1 MAETENPPAMDP
13 AASQADNGLSEPAS
27 QVEGMD
33 PAYRA
38 KVEQQKGMFN
48 KLEQL
53 SRRRMPTLE
62 LIHEKFARTV
72 RLTLFNMIRS
82 PVEVRVQLPMVKT
95 YTQFVQSFPER
106 TNINIVN
113 IRSLKGTGCWCID
126 PGVIYIAI
134 DNMFGGE
141 GRLAPR
147 SNVKEYTATELRIV
161 RRIMDGLLN
170 EYEKA
175 WKSVHEMKFDFM
187 RQETNFAF
195 AKITSPQE
203 MVMHAKFTIDING
216 REGDVDLCIP
226 FWVLEPLKGVL
237 YENMQ
242 LVSEPDQVWVDKLN
256 NEVQS
261 APVTAVA
268 VLARKEMHLGDV
280 LSMAVG
286 EIIPIEIV
294 DPVTVYVDGLP
305 VIRGK
310 YGVKNG
316 RYAVKV
322 NSIQHPAEYLKA
334 PLEKGKLGPD
344 ALRREERGEFYQAG
358 RGRAGE
364 TLRRVP
370 ETEASVGNPP
380 ARGPGNARVT
390 IGEAV
395 DDKNPN
401 DRYDPKVKALGP
413 IPTLEGLSED

>member
-1 MAETENPPAMDP
+1 MAENENQNESEKPA
-13 AASQADNGLSEPAS
+13 QTPAS
-27 QVEGMD
+27 EIVEDDTGD
-33 PAYRA
+33 SRPKEYLHEAYRA
-38 KVEQQKGMFN
+38 KVEEQKNMFD
-48 KLEQL
+48 KLVRL

-82 PVEVRVQLPMVKT
+82 PVEVRVHPPRVKS
-95 YTQFVQSFPER
+95 YAQFIKGFPDR

-113 IRSLKGTGCWCID
+113 IRSLRGTGCWCID

-141 GRLAPR
+141 GRLPPKTGI
-147 SNVKEYTATELRIV
+147 KEYTATELRIV
-161 RRIMDGLLN
+161 RRLMDGLLT

-175 WKSVHEMKFDFM
+175 WRTVHEMKFDFM

-195 AKITSPQE
+195 AKITSPEE

-242 LVSEPDQVWVDKLN
+242 LVSEPDAVWVNKLH

-261 APVTAVA
+261 AQVQAVA
-268 VLARKEMHLGDV
+268 VLARKEMLLGDV

-286 EIIPIEIV
+286 EIVPIEIV

-322 NSIQHPAEYLKA
+322 ESIKHPVEYLKA
-334 PLEKGKLGPD
+334 PLERGRLGPSMM
-344 ALRREERGEFYQAG
+344 RGEERGDLYERSAA
-358 RGRAGE
+358 RAGE
-364 TLRRVP
+364 TFEAAMRDTATASPAASRPAAPAPRPAPAGEMSLEEALR
-370 ETEASVGNPP
+370 G
-380 ARGPGNARVT
+380 
-390 IGEAV
+390 
-395 DDKNPN
+395 
-401 DRYDPKVKALGP
+401 ALGP
-413 IPTLEGLSED
+413 G

>member
-1 MAETENPPAMDP
+1 
-13 AASQADNGLSEPAS
+13 
-27 QVEGMD
+27 
-33 PAYRA
+33 
-38 KVEQQKGMFN
+38 
-48 KLEQL
+48 
-53 SRRRMPTLE
+53 
-62 LIHEKFARTV
+62 
-72 RLTLFNMIRS
+72 
-82 PVEVRVQLPMVKT
+82 
-95 YTQFVQSFPER
+95 
-106 TNINIVN
+106 
-113 IRSLKGTGCWCID
+113 
-126 PGVIYIAI
+126 
-134 DNMFGGE
+134 
-141 GRLAPR
+141 
-147 SNVKEYTATELRIV
+147 
-161 RRIMDGLLN
+161 
-170 EYEKA
+170 
-175 WKSVHEMKFDFM
+175 MKFDFM

-237 YENMQ
+237 YENTQ

-334 PLEKGKLGPD
+334 PLEKGRLGPSMMR
-344 ALRREERGEFYQAG
+344 AQERGEFYQAG

-364 TLRRVP
+364 ALRGMPGP
-370 ETEASVGNPP
+370 EAFAGNTP
-380 ARGPGNARVT
+380 ARPQGNTRIT
-390 IGEAV
+390 IGEAL
-395 DDKNPN
+395 DDKNPT
-401 DRYDPKVKALGP
+401 DRYDPKAKALGP
-413 IPTLEGLSED
+413 IPTLEGLSEE

>member
-1 MAETENPPAMDP
+1 MAENENQTPEGEKSSTA
-13 AASQADNGLSEPAS
+13 QEPMEQTMS
-27 QVEGMD
+27 QVDGMD
-33 PAYRA
+33 AAYRA
-38 KVEQQKGMFN
+38 KVDEQKSMFD
-48 KLEQL
+48 KLVRL

-82 PVEVRVQLPMVKT
+82 PVEVRVHLPKVKS
-95 YTQFVQSFPER
+95 YTQFVSEFPDR

-113 IRSLKGTGCWCID
+113 IRSLRGTGCWCID

-141 GRLAPR
+141 GRLKPR
-147 SNVKEYTATELRIV
+147 TSVKEYTATELRIV

-195 AKITSPQE
+195 AKITSPEE

-242 LVSEPDQVWVDKLN
+242 LVTEPDKVWVDKLN

-261 APVTAVA
+261 AQVQAVA
-268 VLARKEMHLGDV
+268 VLARKEMLLGDV

-322 NSIQHPAEYLKA
+322 QSIKHPVEYLKA
-334 PLEKGKLGPD
+334 PLERGRLGPSMM
-344 ALRREERGEFYQAG
+344 RGEERGDLYERSAA
-358 RGRAGE
+358 RAGE
-364 TLRRVP
+364 TFEVAMKDDALG
-370 ETEASVGNPP
+370 A
-380 ARGPGNARVT
+380 
-390 IGEAV
+390 EAV
-395 DDKNPN
+395 APAITN
-401 DRYDPKVKALGP
+401 
-413 IPTLEGLSED
+413 

>member
-1 MAETENPPAMDP
+1 MD
-13 AASQADNGLSEPAS
+13 A
-27 QVEGMD
+27 
-33 PAYRA
+33 AYRA
-38 KVEQQKGMFN
+38 KVEHQKGMFN

-95 YTQFVQSFPER
+95 YAQFVQSFPER

-147 SNVKEYTATELRIV
+147 SNIKEYTATELRIV

-242 LVSEPDQVWVDKLN
+242 LVAEPDEVWVGKLN

-334 PLEKGKLGPD
+334 PLERGRLGPSMMR
-344 ALRREERGEFYQAG
+344 AEERGSLYQRPGADP
-358 RGRAGE
+358 GRAIQE
-364 TLRRVP
+364 TAAPRQILADKPAGPSKAAAPSPGGADDPRLR
-370 ETEASVGNPP
+370 
-380 ARGPGNARVT
+380 
-390 IGEAV
+390 
-395 DDKNPN
+395 
-401 DRYDPKVKALGP
+401 ALGP
-413 IPTLEGLSED
+413 IPTLQGISES

>member
-1 MAETENPPAMDP
+1 MAENDNPQDTAAVAEDDVPHEARNPMD
-13 AASQADNGLSEPAS
+13 D
-27 QVEGMD
+27 MD

-38 KVEQQKGMFN
+38 KVENQKGMFN

-82 PVEVRVQLPMVKT
+82 PVEVRVHLPMVKT
-95 YTQFVQSFPER
+95 YKKFIDGFPER

-147 SNVKEYTATELRIV
+147 TSVKEYTATELRIV

-187 RQETNFAF
+187 RQETNFTF
-195 AKITSPQE
+195 AKITSPEE

-242 LVSEPDQVWVDKLN
+242 LVSEPDKIWVDKLQ

-261 APVTAVA
+261 TPVTAVA
-268 VLARKEMHLGDV
+268 VLARKEMLLGDV

-322 NSIQHPAEYLKA
+322 QSIQRPEEYLKA
-334 PLEKGKLGPD
+334 PLERGRLGPSMMR
-344 ALRREERGEFYQAG
+344 AEERGDLYERQSA
-358 RGRAGE
+358 RAGE
-364 TLRRVP
+364 TF
-370 ETEASVGNPP
+370 EAAMRGDPGTVAPAAAGSPNP
-380 ARGPGNARVT
+380 A
-390 IGEAV
+390 
-395 DDKNPN
+395 
-401 DRYDPKVKALGP
+401 
-413 IPTLEGLSED
+413 

>member
-1 MAETENPPAMDP
+1 MAEEENQNTQANPEEQLPIRDNPMDRMPA
-13 AASQADNGLSEPAS
+13 E
-27 QVEGMD
+27 
-33 PAYRA
+33 YRA
-38 KVEQQKGMFN
+38 KVEEQKGMFN

-82 PVEVRVQLPMVKT
+82 PVEVRVHLPTVKT
-95 YTQFVQSFPER
+95 YDKFVKEFPER

-141 GRLAPR
+141 GRLAPKT
-147 SNVKEYTATELRIV
+147 SVKEYTATELRIV

-187 RQETNFAF
+187 RQETNFTF

-242 LVSEPDQVWVDKLN
+242 LVAEPDEIWVNKLN

-268 VLARKEMHLGDV
+268 VLARKEMLLGDV
-280 LSMAVG
+280 LSLAVG
-286 EIIPIEIV
+286 EILPIEIV

-322 NSIQHPAEYLKA
+322 ASIQHPAEYLKA
-334 PLEKGKLGPD
+334 PLERGRLGPSMM
-344 ALRREERGEFYQAG
+344 RGEERGDLYERQGA
-358 RGRAGE
+358 RAGE
-364 TLRRVP
+364 AF
-370 ETEASVGNPP
+370 EAAIP
-380 ARGPGNARVT
+380 ATGAAPSAPAT
-390 IGEAV
+390 I
-395 DDKNPN
+395 N
-401 DRYDPKVKALGP
+401 
-413 IPTLEGLSED
+413 

>member
-1 MAETENPPAMDP
+1 MAETENSP
-13 AASQADNGLSEPAS
+13 AAADPDKADQDQVIAEPPS
-27 QVEGMD
+27 PMEGMD
-33 PAYRA
+33 AAYRA
-38 KVEQQKGMFN
+38 KVEHQKGMFN

-95 YTQFVQSFPER
+95 YAQFVQSFPER

-242 LVSEPDQVWVDKLN
+242 LVSEPDEVWVGKLN

-334 PLEKGKLGPD
+334 PLERGRLGPSMMR
-344 ALRREERGEFYQAG
+344 AEERGSLYQRPGSDPGKAIQETVSRQG
-358 RGRAGE
+358 QPDRATSPQPAPSSAEGADDPR
-364 TLRRVP
+364 LR
-370 ETEASVGNPP
+370 
-380 ARGPGNARVT
+380 
-390 IGEAV
+390 
-395 DDKNPN
+395 
-401 DRYDPKVKALGP
+401 ALGP
-413 IPTLEGLSED
+413 IPTLQGISES

>member
-1 MAETENPPAMDP
+1 MAENDNPQDKATAVDDENPPEVRNPLDEMDP
-13 AASQADNGLSEPAS
+13 E
-27 QVEGMD
+27 
-33 PAYRA
+33 YRA
-38 KVEQQKGMFN
+38 KVENQKSMFN

-82 PVEVRVQLPMVKT
+82 PVEVRVHLPMVKT
-95 YTQFVQSFPER
+95 YKKFIEGFPER

-147 SNVKEYTATELRIV
+147 TSVKEYTATELRIV

-187 RQETNFAF
+187 RQETNFTF
-195 AKITSPQE
+195 AKITSPEE

-242 LVSEPDQVWVDKLN
+242 LVAEPDKIWVDKLH

-261 APVTAVA
+261 TPVTAVA
-268 VLARKEMHLGDV
+268 VLARKEMLLGDV

-322 NSIQHPAEYLKA
+322 NSIQHPEEYLKA
-334 PLEKGKLGPD
+334 PLERGRLGPSMMR
-344 ALRREERGEFYQAG
+344 AEERGDLYERQAA
-358 RGRAGE
+358 RAGE
-364 TLRRVP
+364 TFEAAMRADPGQGSGSESSAAVP
-370 ETEASVGNPP
+370 G
-380 ARGPGNARVT
+380 
-390 IGEAV
+390 
-395 DDKNPN
+395 
-401 DRYDPKVKALGP
+401 
-413 IPTLEGLSED
+413 

>member
-1 MAETENPPAMDP
+1 MAENDNDND
-13 AASQADNGLSEPAS
+13 QAQAQSEPDGNEPAGNAAPAKEPS
-27 QVEGMD
+27 GKEPRYDTGPQSLTQGMD
-33 PAYRA
+33 EAYRN
-38 KVEQQKGMFN
+38 KVEEQKSMFD
-48 KLEQL
+48 KLVRL

-82 PVEVRVQLPMVKT
+82 PVEVRVHLPRVKT
-95 YTQFVQSFPER
+95 YAQYIAELPER

-113 IRSLKGTGCWCID
+113 IRSLRGTGCWCID

-141 GRLAPR
+141 GRLAPKT
-147 SNVKEYTATELRIV
+147 SVKEYTATELRIV
-161 RRIMDGLLN
+161 RRLMDGLLN

-195 AKITSPQE
+195 AKITGPDE

-216 REGDVDLCIP
+216 RAGDVDLCIP

-242 LVSEPDQVWVDKLN
+242 LVTEPDQTWVDTLHTQ
-256 NEVQS
+256 VQS
-261 APVTAVA
+261 ASLEAVA
-268 VLARKEMHLGDV
+268 VLARKQMLLGDV

-322 NSIQHPAEYLKA
+322 QSIKHPVDYLKA
-334 PLEKGKLGPD
+334 PLERGRLGPSVM
-344 ALRREERGEFYQAG
+344 RGEERGEFYERREA
-358 RGRAGE
+358 RAGE
-364 TLRRVP
+364 ALQAAMATDP
-370 ETEASVGNPP
+370 TASDLQPVAG
-380 ARGPGNARVT
+380 T
-390 IGEAV
+390 
-395 DDKNPN
+395 
-401 DRYDPKVKALGP
+401 
-413 IPTLEGLSED
+413 

>member
-1 MAETENPPAMDP
+1 MAENENQTPEGEKSSTA
-13 AASQADNGLSEPAS
+13 QEPMEQTMS
-27 QVEGMD
+27 QVDGMD
-33 PAYRA
+33 AAYRA
-38 KVEQQKGMFN
+38 KVDEQKSMFD
-48 KLEQL
+48 KLVRL

-82 PVEVRVQLPMVKT
+82 PVEVRVHLPKVKS
-95 YTQFVQSFPER
+95 YAQFVSEFPDR

-113 IRSLKGTGCWCID
+113 IRSLRGTGCWCID

-141 GRLAPR
+141 GRLKPR
-147 SNVKEYTATELRIV
+147 TSVKEYTATELRIV

-195 AKITSPQE
+195 AKITSPEE

-242 LVSEPDQVWVDKLN
+242 LVTEPDKVWVDKLN

-261 APVTAVA
+261 AQVQAVA
-268 VLARKEMHLGDV
+268 VLARKEMLLGDV

-322 NSIQHPAEYLKA
+322 QSIKHPVEYLKA
-334 PLEKGKLGPD
+334 PLERGRLGPSMM
-344 ALRREERGEFYQAG
+344 RGEERGDLYERSAA
-358 RGRAGE
+358 RAGE
-364 TLRRVP
+364 TF
-370 ETEASVGNPP
+370 EADMKDDALG
-380 ARGPGNARVT
+380 A
-390 IGEAV
+390 EAV
-395 DDKNPN
+395 APATTN
-401 DRYDPKVKALGP
+401 
-413 IPTLEGLSED
+413 